1 MLSANENLKLMGSE
15 PGTTPTSNRC
25 AFRTLIVIVGIL
37 ALANVVLVILL
48 VTTLAGSND
57 QNKPFTNTAC
67 ATQCAPL
74 CVVESDSSCF
84 KGCYHSCDAHMQFV
98 RPAALSEWI
107 LPNAIQHTGITTSNL
122 TRSYLF
128 YTEILGGVE
137 VLNAGGDGWKG
148 DSVYQLLMQKALLA
162 GSPASQYAANLST
175 AGSESLSARY
185 VSFGSMVI
193 ELLDYFTASEVRLQ
207 ERLNGGQAD
216 GKFPKWSP
224 SNVAPSVVGNMHLSF
239 NVRPDKNLDKF
250 VTTLEET
257 AHKYGFQE
265 VYCNRLVPVKLNSRG
280 QPDVVGVPLQD
291 NSFTVETGPFQGW
304 SLAYCKGPDGEQL
317 EFNQVVGKAAGV
329 FDQARATYLSG
340 GTNKYWR

>member
-1 MLSANENLKLMGSE
+1 MGSE

-148 DSVYQLLMQKALLA
+148 DSVYVHPLPSIQVGAHTDPPPCIQVHPHTHAHTDPPPIQIPVA
-162 GSPASQYAANLST
+162 DA
-175 AGSESLSARY
+175 ES
-185 VSFGSMVI
+185 SFG
-193 ELLDYFTASEVRLQ
+193 RLACQ
-207 ERLNGGQAD
+207 SIRSKPEYRRIRITQCPLRQVSSHMPIN
-216 GKFPKWSP
+216 
-224 SNVAPSVVGNMHLSF
+224 N
-239 NVRPDKNLDKF
+239 
-250 VTTLEET
+250 TLT
-257 AHKYGFQE
+257 DSLKHTHAH
-265 VYCNRLVPVKLNSRG
+265 
-280 QPDVVGVPLQD
+280 
-291 NSFTVETGPFQGW
+291 THTH
-304 SLAYCKGPDGEQL
+304 
-317 EFNQVVGKAAGV
+317 
-329 FDQARATYLSG
+329 TH
-340 GTNKYWR
+340 TH